1 MQRGKLQ
8 ATKNLKRKGQ
18 DRVNEVEI
26 DFVTPC
32 NGKKEGIQPANY
44 FVNVKNGSN

>member
-8 ATKNLKRKGQ
+8 AKTTLKRKGQ

-26 DFVTPC
+26 NFVTPC
-32 NGKKEGIQPANY
+32 NGKKVGIEPEII
-44 FVNVKNGSN
+44 S

>member
-18 DRVNEVEI
+18 NRVNEVEI

-32 NGKKEGIQPANY
+32 NGSNKGI
-44 FVNVKNGSN
+44 